1 MDINL
6 LPFLGARNQMTVSSL
21 IKKIVALV
29 FLNCNYEKRSNSF
42 GILVL
47 ATSG

>member
-1 MDINL
+1 MNINMMR
-6 LPFLGARNQMTVSSL
+6 FVGARNQMTFISMVE
-21 IKKIVALV
+21 KIVASV
-29 FLNCNYEKRSNSF
+29 FWGCNYEKLSNSF

>member
-1 MDINL
+1 MNINMKR
-6 LPFLGARNQMTVSSL
+6 FIGARNRMTYSSL
-21 IKKIVALV
+21 IKKIVALL
-29 FLNCNYEKRSNSF
+29 FLKCNYDKRSNSF